1 MTYSMAWLWPLLRRR
16 DSAQLPGAGVEDF
29 DMSDNKTVLVI
40 DDVESLLHL
49 IRGALAGCSVDLI
62 TAVDG
67 GSGLELARELVPDLV
82 LLDLAL
88 PVMNGWE
95 VLEHLQQD
103 RDLAHVPVVIVTA
116 HGDSASAAQARA
128 MGAVGFLSKPF
139 RPAELRRIID
149 QHLTGSIR
157 RAG

>member
-1 MTYSMAWLWPLLRRR
+1 M
-16 DSAQLPGAGVEDF
+16 GK
-29 DMSDNKTVLVI
+29 NKTVLVI

-49 IRGALAGCSVDLI
+49 IRGALTGYSVDLI

-67 GSGLELARELVPDLV
+67 GSGLELARRIVPDLV

-88 PVMNGWE
+88 PVMSGWD
-95 VLEHLQQD
+95 VLEHLQNGD
-103 RDLAHVPVVIVTA
+103 DTAHVPVVIVTA
-116 HGDSASAAQARA
+116 HGDSASAAKARD

-139 RPAELRRIID
+139 RPAELRRLID
-149 QHLTGSIR
+149 RHLEGPAL